1 MQRLS
6 AARIM
11 FSDIFSKSQPAHPL
25 STPHGVQ
32 RAIGHFDKSDP
43 VRFMR
48 ELNEA
53 LLDVD
58 ELANAA
64 GVEVAYP
71 ALWKLCNAARE
82 TVSSLISSIVAEA
95 GPLYMNEM
103 VRAVLETHSSA
114 ALKGFVRFIRANTS
128 TDSRETQLE
137 AARAAVH
144 AFRALALGMKLQRF
158 FYRLPL
164 ATHWKSAND
173 LLVLLSENH
182 LDRMS
187 VRVVPGEAATTP
199 LTEYLYCLYSEVVPS
214 NNLVPMQMELLDT
227 FVRSGVTLD
236 FGEEFTQYSTHMI
249 DLTKPAGP
257 RRIFRDSENSPGTES
272 GFRFCSTVDLHEQLL
287 NLVENVIRERDVPK
301 WLATIP
307 LSNQMKEAALR
318 LTCLQWRPEPP
329 QRKAARTFNRLEIM
343 VVRGAEPM
351 RTMLAITDKVRKYVM
366 TPTDPLSFAGDGNTE
381 SSFDLLYRLEG
392 DVKGIQID
400 YWTQT
405 DSSETGF
412 AATTNTSLLKNRIG
426 TPIAFR
432 YSDGLYWQPGVI
444 RRIGRDPKSKPSI
457 GVEFADPNQVA

>member
-1 MQRLS
+1 
-6 AARIM
+6 M
-11 FSDIFSKSQPAHPL
+11 FSDIFSKNQPAHPL

-32 RAIGHFDKSDP
+32 RAIDNFDKGDP
-43 VRFMR
+43 VRFLR

-58 ELANAA
+58 VLADVA
-64 GVEVAYP
+64 GVDAAYP
-71 ALWKLCNAARE
+71 ALWKLCDAARA
-82 TVSSLISSIVAEA
+82 TVSGLVGSIVAEA

-103 VRAVLETHSSA
+103 VRAVLDTYSSA
-114 ALKGFVRFIRANTS
+114 ALKGFVRFIQANALSDS
-128 TDSRETQLE
+128 TDAQLE
-137 AARAAVH
+137 AARAAVR

-187 VRVVPGEAATTP
+187 VRVLSGEAATTP
-199 LTEYLYCLYSEVVPS
+199 LTEYLYCLYSEVIPS
-214 NNLVPMQMELLDT
+214 NNLVPMQMELLEK

-257 RRIFRDSENSPGTES
+257 RRVFRDGDDTPGKDP
-272 GFRFCSTVDLHEQLL
+272 GVRFFSTVALHEQLL
-287 NLVENVIRERDVPK
+287 GLVENVIREGEVPK
-301 WLATIP
+301 WLSTVA
-307 LSNQMKEAALR
+307 LSNQLKEAALR
-318 LTCLQWRPEPP
+318 LTCMQWMPEPP
-329 QRKAARTFNRLEIM
+329 HRKAARTFNSLEIM
-343 VVRGAEPM
+343 VVRGVEPM
-351 RTMLAITDKVRKYVM
+351 RTMLAISDKVRKYVM
-366 TPTDPLSFAGDGNTE
+366 TPTNPLTFVADGNSE

-392 DVKGIQID
+392 EVKGVQIE

-412 AATTNTSLLKNRIG
+412 AATTNTALLQKRIG
-426 TPIAFR
+426 MPIAFR
-432 YSDGLYWQPGVI
+432 YSDGIYWQSGVI
-444 RRIGRDPKSKPSI
+444 RRIGRDPQSKPSI
-457 GVEFADPNQVA
+457 GVALAAPNQLA